1 MPTLHALLAFAVA
14 SVILIAIP
22 GPSVLFVIGRSLS
35 LGRRA
40 GLISVLGNELGALP
54 LVAAVAFGV
63 GSVVADS
70 IVLFTTVKLLGGA
83 YLLYL
88 GVQAVRHRR
97 QGLDD
102 PAHTELAPSS
112 SWRVLRQGFIVGVT
126 NPKTIVFFVAALPQ
140 FVNFNAGNVP
150 LQMMILGLVFTLVAL
165 ICDGIWALLAG
176 TARQWFARSPQATRE
191 RPRDGR
197 RHDDRARRQSHPDRR
212 QVLRNELSRA
222 EGPTRRLPCRD
233 GPRTVG

>member
-1 MPTLHALLAFAVA
+1 MAVPTLHALLAFAVA

-97 QGLDD
+97 QGLGD
-102 PAHTELAPSS
+102 PAHAELAPAS
-112 SWRVLRQGFIVGVT
+112 SWSVLRQGFVVGVT

-140 FVNFNAGNVP
+140 FVNFHAGNVP

-176 TARQWFARSPQATRE
+176 TARQWFARSPQRLANVRATGGGMMIALGGSLILTG
-191 RPRDGR
+191 DK
-197 RHDDRARRQSHPDRR
+197 S
-212 QVLRNELSRA
+212 
-222 EGPTRRLPCRD
+222 
-233 GPRTVG
+233 